1 MLVYGETLGCV
12 KGRRIFRVLGVVLAG
27 FMLVACDRLGIDGG
41 VAEDVLFQDDF
52 SDPLAGNWHL
62 EGDEQG
68 QAAIADGQL
77 VVHIQAPATA
87 QFATLEG
94 QIFSDFLVDV
104 EATQVGGQVGGS
116 YGILVRMAA
125 PGQFYRFEVT
135 SNGEYVVERHD
146 GAGNWERLTEDWQ
159 SSPAILQGLNE
170 TNHLRVAAAGSTLSF
185 YANETLLVQVIDGT
199 YERGAVALD
208 AGTFNQSETQV
219 AFDNVVL
226 RRP

>member
-1 MLVYGETLGCV
+1 MSERRYFRLLG
-12 KGRRIFRVLGVVLAG
+12 IVVAG
-27 FMLVACDRLGIDGG
+27 FLLVACDRLGVGG
-41 VAEDVLFQDDF
+41 TVAEDVLFQDDF

-68 QAAIADGQL
+68 QAAIVDGQL
-77 VVHIQAPATA
+77 VVHIQTPATA
-87 QFATLEG
+87 QFVTLDE
-94 QIFSDFLVDV
+94 QIFTDFLLDV
-104 EATQVGGQVGGS
+104 EATQIGGQVGGS
-116 YGILVRMAA
+116 YGVLVRMTG

-146 GAGNWERLTEDWQ
+146 EAGNWERLTEDWQ

-170 TNHLRVAAAGSTLSF
+170 TNRLRVAAAGSTLSF
-185 YANETLLVQVIDGT
+185 YANETLLAQVIDGT

-208 AGTFNQSETQV
+208 AGTFNQSEMQV